1 MNKEQLVEL
10 LNDMSFEEKVGQL
23 TQLAGSMYGADAIVT
38 GLLDMFNINDKAL
51 EISGSVLSVIGADA
65 IKKLQDENMAK
76 QPHKIP
82 QLFMYDVING
92 YQTIYPV
99 PLGQGATFN
108 PDTVERLAHMS
119 AAESAAAGVHVTFS
133 PMVDLVRDARWG
145 RVMESTGED
154 PYLNGL
160 LGAAMVRGYQ
170 GNDVKDKG
178 NVAAC
183 VKHFAGYGGAEAGRD
198 YDNVE
203 LSERTLREDYLPAYE
218 ACIKAGAKLVMTS
231 FNTLNRVPSTGNR
244 WLMKKV
250 LREEM
255 GFDGVLISDYGAVK
269 EMINHG
275 YSANEKQAAEQAM
288 KAGLD
293 MEMMSTAYISY
304 LRELVDEGRITMDM
318 IDEAVMRLLVL
329 KNDLGLFENPYK
341 DGNPADEARLILCD
355 EHRALARAAAAE
367 SFVLLKND
375 NNILP
380 LSDDAS
386 HTVAFIGPYADEKQ
400 IHGSWSFPNDYSTF
414 VSVREGIEKNV
425 TKAHTTFNPGTYRL
439 DHTMKLKDGTIF
451 EVDESTKEAM
461 LKEALAAA
469 ASADTVVMCLGE
481 HLMQTGEATSRTNL
495 NISDEQ
501 LELLRKVHEVND
513 NIITLIFAGRPLE
526 LEEISKLSKAV
537 MYTWFP
543 GTEGGN
549 AVADV
554 LWGTVEPGGRLPM
567 SFSYRTAQ
575 LPNYYS
581 RFRSGRPNNG
591 TLDQGFVMGYIDQAD
606 LFLYPFGYG
615 LGYSEFKY
623 GKVTLDKTS
632 ISRDEVITASVE
644 LTNVGESA
652 STETVQLYIQDLYG
666 NVVRPRRL
674 LKGIR
679 KVTLKPGETVNVT
692 FEINNDMLCFWDIDM
707 NYTSEVGDFR
717 VDIGPNSAVDNA
729 AYFHLHD

>member
-1 MNKEQLVEL
+1 MNNKELQAL
-10 LNDMSFEEKVGQL
+10 LDDLSFEEKLGQL

-38 GLLDMFNINDKAL
+38 GLLDMFRINNKAL
-51 EISGSVLSVIGADA
+51 EMSGSVLSVIGAEA

-108 PDTVERLAHMS
+108 PQTVENLARMS
-119 AAESAAAGVHVTFS
+119 ANESAAAGLHVTFS

-160 LGAAMVRGYQ
+160 LGAAMVKGYQ
-170 GNDVKDKG
+170 GDDVKKKG

-183 VKHFAGYGGAEAGRD
+183 VKHFAAYGAAEAGRD

-231 FNTLNRVPSTGNR
+231 FNTLNRIPSTGNK

-255 GFDGVLISDYGAVK
+255 DFEGVLISDYGAVK

-275 YSANEKQAAEQAM
+275 YSKNEKQAAEQSM

-293 MEMMSTAYISY
+293 MEMMSTAYISH
-304 LRELVDEGRITMDM
+304 LKELVDEGKISMDM
-318 IDEAVMRLLVL
+318 IDQAVMRLLTL

-341 DGNPADEARLILCD
+341 DGDPAEEARLILCK
-355 EHRALARAAAAE
+355 EHRALAREAAAE
-367 SFVLLKND
+367 AFVLLKNED
-375 NNILP
+375 QLLP
-380 LSDDAS
+380 LKDEAS
-386 HTVAFIGPYADEKQ
+386 EKIAFIGPYADEKQ
-400 IHGSWSFPNDYSTF
+400 IHGSWSFPEDYKTF
-414 VSVREGIEKNV
+414 VSVKEGLEAN
-425 TKAHTTFNPGTYRL
+425 TKHAELSFSQGCYRL
-439 DHTMKLKDGTIF
+439 DHPCRLKDGSRF
-451 EVDESTKEAM
+451 EFDESSKDKLLSDAIR
-461 LKEALAAA
+461 AAK
-469 ASADTVVMCLGE
+469 SAKTVVMCLGE
-481 HLMQTGEATSRTNL
+481 HFMQTGEATSRTSL
-495 NISDEQ
+495 TIGEDQ
-501 LELLRKVHEVND
+501 LELLRKVAEVNS
-513 NIITLIFAGRPLE
+513 NIVTLIFAGRPLE
-526 LEEISKLSKAV
+526 LEEISRLSKAV
-537 MYTWFP
+537 MYMWFP

-554 LWGTVEPGGRLPM
+554 LFGAKEPGGRLPM
-567 SFSYRTAQ
+567 SFSYKGAQ

-581 RFRSGRPNNG
+581 RFHSGRPNNG

-615 LGYSEFKY
+615 LGYSTFEY
-623 GKVTLDKTS
+623 SPVTLSKSSMTKADS
-632 ISRDEVITASVE
+632 ITASVR
-644 LTNVGESA
+644 LKNTGSRPGC
-652 STETVQLYIQDLYG
+652 ETVQMYIQDLFG

-674 LKGIR
+674 LKGIQ
-679 KVTLKPGETVNVT
+679 KLTLQPGEEITVS
-692 FEINNDMLCFWDIDM
+692 FEIKDEMLRFWDIDM
-707 NYTSEVGDFR
+707 NYCSEEGDFR
-717 VDIGPNSAVDNA
+717 VYIGPDSQTSNSA
-729 AYFHLHD
+729 YFTLI